1 MQAYKLIADFLVKQ
15 CLLRALILSY
25 NLLSSL
31 NIYNLSSDLSMKT
44 ESQFWQEIIE
54 PTSFMDHEALRDELQ
69 MHVLSYDDD
78 VIKQDSFS
86 GV

>member
-1 MQAYKLIADFLVKQ
+1 MFVLCAKY
-15 CLLRALILSY
+15 
-25 NLLSSL
+25 LSSPFL
-31 NIYNLSSDLSMKT
+31 LFYLSDLSMKT

-54 PTSFMDHEALRDELQ
+54 PTSFIDHEALRDELQ

-86 GV
+86 GA